1 MKNEYAL
8 VTGAGKRVGSSIC
21 KFLALQGYHVIIH
34 YNDSK
39 LEAEKTLKEITK
51 SNGKANLI
59 KADLSSISRC
69 KCRFMCI
76 QSSFNKRFRSCLPCR
91 KWRTSPCCAWC

>member
-39 LEAEKTLKEITK
+39 VERERGGGGRVSDMDNVGNKEDDRQEGGHHSLYSMSVTFDT
-51 SNGKANLI
+51 S
-59 KADLSSISRC
+59 
-69 KCRFMCI
+69 
-76 QSSFNKRFRSCLPCR
+76 QSPKG
-91 KWRTSPCCAWC
+91 